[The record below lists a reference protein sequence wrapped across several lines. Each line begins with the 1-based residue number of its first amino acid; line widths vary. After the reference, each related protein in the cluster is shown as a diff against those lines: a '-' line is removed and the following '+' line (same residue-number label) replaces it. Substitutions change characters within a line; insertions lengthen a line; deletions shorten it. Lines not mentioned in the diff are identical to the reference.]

1 MCAGAIIQSRVGRIV
16 FGAYDPKAGCVGS
29 LMDLPRDERFNHMPE
44 VITGVLENE
53 CGELLTTFFRGL
65 RERNKLRKQQLKA

>member
-1 MCAGAIIQSRVGRIV
+1 
-16 FGAYDPKAGCVGS
+16 
-29 LMDLPRDERFNHMPE
+29 MPE